1 MKLWERIRV
10 CLNQRTQTSSQ
21 NSRVFIFSFMAE
33 YSKSTSG
40 DGLGVGDDP
49 FFIFSHDGFDFL
61 FGPDHGFNL
70 GKSKF
75 TGRAQILQREDHAN
89 RVRVT
94 FSLCIWTSLNFS
106 ALFGLL
112 SLNLLTESNIY
123 IYIYIYIYIGKLN

>member
-40 DGLGVGDDP
+40 DGFDP

-123 IYIYIYIYIGKLN
+123 IGKLN